1 MDIYIYIYNIYR
13 RFENELHD
21 RDKQVEENRKKY
33 KALIEEYDFLEEIEE
48 LRTDRDHNSNPKEE
62 HHGVLGDITKKEEA
76 ENKQKKHKRNK
87 TGEIEEVSSEEEEER
102 VVSSG
107 DEGNNNNNNNNNINN
122 INNTPATTPNIPN
135 IPKEEEGNTH
145 HTRSKRRRGFD
156 VQYYTQVMGVETEYE
171 EEELGEL
178 LNIRDSIMY
187 EFTIMKD
194 NLKLLRPNIEAI
206 QMYKNKAL
214 EMKRKE
220 GESELTRLQFDK
232 AKEELER
239 LKRERTDKFMEGFT
253 TINMRLKEMYQMIT
267 LGGDAELELND
278 SLDPFNEGILF
289 SVRPLKKSW
298 SKGIYILYIYSIYI
312 YIYVYIYIYI
322 YTIYIYI
329 YTIYIHYIYTIYIH
343 YIYIF

>member
-1 MDIYIYIYNIYR
+1 
-13 RFENELHD
+13 
-21 RDKQVEENRKKY
+21 
-33 KALIEEYDFLEEIEE
+33 
-48 LRTDRDHNSNPKEE
+48 
-62 HHGVLGDITKKEEA
+62 
-76 ENKQKKHKRNK
+76 
-87 TGEIEEVSSEEEEER
+87 
-102 VVSSG
+102 
-107 DEGNNNNNNNNNINN
+107 
-122 INNTPATTPNIPN
+122 
-135 IPKEEEGNTH
+135 
-145 HTRSKRRRGFD
+145 
-156 VQYYTQVMGVETEYE
+156 MGVETEYE

-312 YIYVYIYIYI
+312 YIYSIYIYI
-322 YTIYIYI
+322 YTLYIYIYILYIYTIYTLYI
-329 YTIYIHYIYTIYIH
+329 YTIYIFFRTNVQTIRWREDPELLISNICSPLLQTLPPLLPRRDRRSPGLQERNNNRELPKTTNKELPIPNNFPPQQH
-343 YIYIF
+343 V